1 MIEFMEIKR
10 YPLINQIFENGFQ
23 QNKKKIDEL
32 KIFNLHTTFK
42 SKTELIFI
50 MYLIISQNMRLK
62 IFFANIVSRKTNAR
76 FWLLKTILTKQN
88 QKFWYYQPP
97 SYFQLLLLQKK
108 NTIFTGICRGIVKSE
123 NLFFINACFLP
134 TLVVVDQ
141 YWTRSS
147 RKTRWEC
154 IKGLYN

>member
-1 MIEFMEIKR
+1 
-10 YPLINQIFENGFQ
+10 
-23 QNKKKIDEL
+23 
-32 KIFNLHTTFK
+32 
-42 SKTELIFI
+42 
-50 MYLIISQNMRLK
+50 MRLK
-62 IFFANIVSRKTNAR
+62 IYFANIVSRKTNAR

-154 IKGLYN
+154 IKGLYNLNNSKQMYNRKKLIVHDSTWFSQGFFFFSQFKWLINVINYS